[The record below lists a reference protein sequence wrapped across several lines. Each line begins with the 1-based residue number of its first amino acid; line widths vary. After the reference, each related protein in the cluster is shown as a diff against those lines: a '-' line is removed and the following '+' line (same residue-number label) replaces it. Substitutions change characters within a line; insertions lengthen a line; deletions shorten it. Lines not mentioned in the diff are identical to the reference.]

1 MTAILEQLQ
10 GLVAAAE
17 IPAGTLGVALILGLF
32 GLMVVGL
39 VLGQELAFVLGG
51 AGVIV
56 GWLAWGTPGVTIAM
70 TKIYDQMQSY
80 SMVAIPM
87 FVLMAN
93 FLTHSKVADGLFE
106 SIRYLLG
113 PLKGGL
119 GLAVILVSTV
129 FAATTGIVGA
139 SVVTMGM
146 LSLPVLLRSG
156 YKPSLACGMVC
167 AGGSLG
173 ILIPPSIMLVSM
185 GSYAEVSVGKIF
197 FAAIVPG
204 LSLSLGYIIY
214 LMVVCHIH
222 PDWGPAMSPEELAE
236 MPLKKRITGSL
247 INLIPPLILIFG
259 VLGSIFGGIATPTE
273 AAGIGA
279 LFSLILAIFYKQF
292 SWKMLYESLI
302 DTAKTTAMVFIILF
316 GAAAFTGVF
325 MSLDGDQIIADW
337 VLSMGIGKWGAFAI
351 MMVIMFLLGMF
362 IDWLGIVMIVFP
374 IFLPIMD
381 TFGFDRLW
389 LVAVSATLLQT
400 CFMTPPFGFALFYV
414 KGILPPSIKIQEVY
428 RGVIPFI
435 IIICIVTALCAVFP
449 PLVSWLPS
457 LLACFSPKATR
468 SDGGPSFGPLFSFVH
483 FQRTAGLP
491 ETLRPGLKHPAA
503 ADQPLHKGRGRVRQE
518 AAGRVILLDLPGVHH
533 QCAGPQFQGFRDVV
547 GHKQDG
553 DAALPVDAQELILQL
568 APGDLVHRAERLV
581 HQQKLRTGGQ
591 RPGDAHPLALSA
603 GEGAGIPPRQRRV
616 QPHLLQQGS
625 DFFSALLPL
634 PFLHAGDGGHIGNV
648 LLHGHVGKQA
658 HVLDGVADAA
668 AQGHRV
674 DSGHILP
681 LDQDSARVRRQQAV
695 YQLQHGGLSAAGP
708 ADDRHKCARLHIQRE
723 VPQNGLGAEGL
734 GDAFKANDRLGHI
747 TPPAGPSGAGSPWPH
762 PARPGPPPPPGS

>member
-1 MTAILEQLQ
+1 MAAIMQQLQ
-10 GLVAAAE
+10 AWVSASG
-17 IPAGTLGVALILGLF
+17 ILADKMAVIMIIALF

-51 AGVIV
+51 AGVII
-56 GWLAWGTPGVTIAM
+56 GWLAWGGPGVTIAM

-197 FAAIVPG
+197 FAAIIPG

-214 LMVVCHIH
+214 IMIVTRIH
-222 PDWGPAMSPEELAE
+222 PDWGPAMSAEELAE
-236 MPLKKRITGSL
+236 MPLQQRIKGSL
-247 INLIPPLILIFG
+247 INLIPPLILIFA

-273 AAGIGA
+273 AAGVGA
-279 LFSLILAIFYKQF
+279 LFALILAICYKQF
-292 SWKMLYESLI
+292 SLKMLYESLI

-325 MSLDGDQIIADW
+325 MSLDGDEIIANW
-337 VLSMGIGKWGAFAI
+337 VMSIGIGKWGAFAI
-351 MMVIMFLLGMF
+351 MMVIVFILGMF

-381 TFGFDRLW
+381 QFGFDRLW
-389 LVAVSATLLQT
+389 LVAITATLLQT

-414 KGILPPSIKIQEVY
+414 KGILPPEVKIQEVY
-428 RGVIPFI
+428 KGVIPFI
-435 IIICIVTALCAVFP
+435 IIICIVTVLCAVFP
-449 PLVSWLPS
+449 QLVTWLP
-457 LLACFSPKATR
+457 T
-468 SDGGPSFGPLFSFVH
+468 
-483 FQRTAGLP
+483 TM
-491 ETLRPGLKHPAA
+491 
-503 ADQPLHKGRGRVRQE
+503 
-518 AAGRVILLDLPGVHH
+518 AAG
-533 QCAGPQFQGFRDVV
+533 A
-547 GHKQDG
+547 
-553 DAALPVDAQELILQL
+553 
-568 APGDLVHRAERLV
+568 
-581 HQQKLRTGGQ
+581 
-591 RPGDAHPLALSA
+591 
-603 GEGAGIPPRQRRV
+603 
-616 QPHLLQQGS
+616 
-625 DFFSALLPL
+625 
-634 PFLHAGDGGHIGNV
+634 
-648 LLHGHVGKQA
+648 
-658 HVLDGVADAA
+658 
-668 AQGHRV
+668 
-674 DSGHILP
+674 
-681 LDQDSARVRRQQAV
+681 
-695 YQLQHGGLSAAGP
+695 
-708 ADDRHKCARLHIQRE
+708 
-723 VPQNGLGAEGL
+723 
-734 GDAFKANDRLGHI
+734 
-747 TPPAGPSGAGSPWPH
+747 
-762 PARPGPPPPPGS
+762 

>member
-400 CFMTPPFGFALFYV
+400 CF
-414 KGILPPSIKIQEVY
+414 KI
-428 RGVIPFI
+428 
-435 IIICIVTALCAVFP
+435 
-449 PLVSWLPS
+449 
-457 LLACFSPKATR
+457 
-468 SDGGPSFGPLFSFVH
+468 
-483 FQRTAGLP
+483 
-491 ETLRPGLKHPAA
+491 
-503 ADQPLHKGRGRVRQE
+503 GR
-518 AAGRVILLDLPGVHH
+518 
-533 QCAGPQFQGFRDVV
+533 
-547 GHKQDG
+547 
-553 DAALPVDAQELILQL
+553 
-568 APGDLVHRAERLV
+568 
-581 HQQKLRTGGQ
+581 
-591 RPGDAHPLALSA
+591 
-603 GEGAGIPPRQRRV
+603 
-616 QPHLLQQGS
+616 
-625 DFFSALLPL
+625 
-634 PFLHAGDGGHIGNV
+634 
-648 LLHGHVGKQA
+648 A
-658 HVLDGVADAA
+658 HV
-668 AQGHRV
+668 
-674 DSGHILP
+674 
-681 LDQDSARVRRQQAV
+681 
-695 YQLQHGGLSAAGP
+695 
-708 ADDRHKCARLHIQRE
+708 
-723 VPQNGLGAEGL
+723 
-734 GDAFKANDRLGHI
+734 
-747 TPPAGPSGAGSPWPH
+747 
-762 PARPGPPPPPGS
+762 

>member
-1 MTAILEQLQ
+1 MI
-10 GLVAAAE
+10 GLLTNLA
-17 IPAGTLGVALILGLF
+17 VALAGSGSVKIVLIGMLF
-32 GLMVVGL
+32 VLMVVGL

-56 GWLAWGTPGVTIAM
+56 GAVALGDAGVTIAM

-80 SMVAIPM
+80 SMIAIPM

-146 LSLPVLLRSG
+146 LSMPILLRSG
-156 YKPSLACGMVC
+156 YKPSLACGLVC

-214 LMVVCHIH
+214 LMIVCHIH
-222 PDWGPAMSPEELAE
+222 PDYGPAMSAEELAE
-236 MPLKKRITGSL
+236 MPMKKRITGSL

-259 VLGSIFGGIATPTE
+259 VLGSIFGGVATPTE
-273 AAGIGA
+273 ASGIGA
-279 LFSLILAIFYKQF
+279 LFALILAIFYRQF

-302 DTAKTTAMVFIILF
+302 DTMKTTAMVFIILF

-325 MSLDGDQIIADW
+325 MSLDGGQIISNW
-337 VLSMGIGKWGAFAI
+337 VLNMGISRWGAFAI
-351 MMVIMFLLGMF
+351 MMVIVFVLGCF

-381 TFGFDRLW
+381 QFGFDRLW
-389 LVAVSATLLQT
+389 LVAVTATILQT

-414 KGILPPSIKIQEVY
+414 KGILPPEVKISDVY

-435 IIICIVTALCAVFP
+435 IIIVIVTALCAIFP
-449 PLVSWLPS
+449 QLVLWLPS
-457 LLACFSPKATR
+457 K
-468 SDGGPSFGPLFSFVH
+468 
-483 FQRTAGLP
+483 
-491 ETLRPGLKHPAA
+491 
-503 ADQPLHKGRGRVRQE
+503 
-518 AAGRVILLDLPGVHH
+518 
-533 QCAGPQFQGFRDVV
+533 
-547 GHKQDG
+547 
-553 DAALPVDAQELILQL
+553 
-568 APGDLVHRAERLV
+568 LV
-581 HQQKLRTGGQ
+581 TT
-591 RPGDAHPLALSA
+591 
-603 GEGAGIPPRQRRV
+603 
-616 QPHLLQQGS
+616 
-625 DFFSALLPL
+625 
-634 PFLHAGDGGHIGNV
+634 N
-648 LLHGHVGKQA
+648 
-658 HVLDGVADAA
+658 
-668 AQGHRV
+668 
-674 DSGHILP
+674 
-681 LDQDSARVRRQQAV
+681 
-695 YQLQHGGLSAAGP
+695 
-708 ADDRHKCARLHIQRE
+708 
-723 VPQNGLGAEGL
+723 
-734 GDAFKANDRLGHI
+734 I
-747 TPPAGPSGAGSPWPH
+747 T
-762 PARPGPPPPPGS
+762 

>member
-1 MTAILEQLQ
+1 MSAIMEQLQ
-10 GLVAAAE
+10 LLVANSGIFASDLAV
-17 IPAGTLGVALILGLF
+17 IMILALF

-51 AGVIV
+51 VGVLI
-56 GWLAWGTPGVTIAM
+56 GWVAWGDPGVTIAM
-70 TKIYDQMQSY
+70 TKVYDQMQSY

-106 SIRYLLG
+106 SIRYLFG

-146 LSLPVLLRSG
+146 LSLPILLRSG

-204 LSLSLGYIIY
+204 LALSLGYIIY
-214 LMVVCHIH
+214 ILVVTHIH
-222 PDWGPAMSPEELAE
+222 PDYGPAMSAEELAE
-236 MPLKKRITGSL
+236 MPMKQRITGSL
-247 INLIPPLILIFG
+247 FNLIPPLILIFG

-279 LFSLILAIFYKQF
+279 VFSLILAIFYKQF
-292 SWKMLYESLI
+292 SLKMLYESLI

-325 MSLDGDQIIADW
+325 MSLDGDQIIANW
-337 VLSMGIGKWGAFAI
+337 VLNMGIGKWGAFAI
-351 MMVIMFLLGMF
+351 MMIIMFFLGMF

-389 LVAVSATLLQT
+389 LVAVSAVLLQT

-414 KGILPPSIKIQEVY
+414 KGILPPEVKIQEVY
-428 RGVIPFI
+428 KGVIPFI
-435 IIICIVTALCAVFP
+435 IIICIVTALCAFFP
-449 PLVSWLPS
+449 PLVTWLPNM
-457 LLACFSPKATR
+457 LA
-468 SDGGPSFGPLFSFVH
+468 G
-483 FQRTAGLP
+483 
-491 ETLRPGLKHPAA
+491 
-503 ADQPLHKGRGRVRQE
+503 
-518 AAGRVILLDLPGVHH
+518 
-533 QCAGPQFQGFRDVV
+533 
-547 GHKQDG
+547 
-553 DAALPVDAQELILQL
+553 
-568 APGDLVHRAERLV
+568 
-581 HQQKLRTGGQ
+581 
-591 RPGDAHPLALSA
+591 
-603 GEGAGIPPRQRRV
+603 
-616 QPHLLQQGS
+616 
-625 DFFSALLPL
+625 
-634 PFLHAGDGGHIGNV
+634 
-648 LLHGHVGKQA
+648 
-658 HVLDGVADAA
+658 
-668 AQGHRV
+668 
-674 DSGHILP
+674 
-681 LDQDSARVRRQQAV
+681 
-695 YQLQHGGLSAAGP
+695 
-708 ADDRHKCARLHIQRE
+708 
-723 VPQNGLGAEGL
+723 
-734 GDAFKANDRLGHI
+734 
-747 TPPAGPSGAGSPWPH
+747 
-762 PARPGPPPPPGS
+762 